1 MYTFEDI
8 GQAGTHQKII
18 PGNTATGFDK
28 NCYQYREFFLLLNGV
43 DAGSIEPTGGQWVV
57 GQTSGARAIV
67 VGPTLTAGAYGA
79 SSARVTLRVRSMS
92 GTFAATENIGIVANL
107 DAFTVRTATVAIPC
121 PSGYDYEGL
130 TARAVTIEILDN
142 VALVSF
148 CGETP
153 DQTSLIGLSF
163 TPFTQ
168 YVVKDPNVIRLMKFI
183 DKVASSASTIQAVFH
198 F

>member
-8 GQAGTHQKII
+8 GQAGTHQKIV

-28 NCYQYREFFLLLNGV
+28 NCYQYWEFFLLLNGV
-43 DAGSIEPTGGQWVV
+43 DAGSIAPVPCQWVV

-67 VGPTLTAGAYGA
+67 VSASLTAGAYGN
-79 SSARVTLRVRSMS
+79 SNGRVTLRVRSMS
-92 GTFAATENIGIVANL
+92 GTFAATEDIGIGANL
-107 DAFTVRTATVAIPC
+107 DAFTVRTATAAIPC
-121 PSGYDYEGL
+121 PTGYDYEGL
-130 TARAVTIEILDN
+130 TARAVNIEVQDN
-142 VALVSF
+142 VVLVAF

-163 TPFTQ
+163 APFTQ
-168 YVVKDPNVIRLMKFI
+168 YVVKDPNIIRLMRFI
-183 DKVASSASTIQAVFH
+183 DKVSGSASTIQAVFH